1 MKKFFALILSMLLFA
16 PQAFAGVNGS
26 GQGSGRTSAMGLTN
40 FQTADYSN
48 LFINPAYVVKYQNK
62 AWGIL
67 GGYTANGTALTTGT
81 GANGRSDAL
90 SYGGLNYGTSFGTL
104 GLWMG
109 RPSDSIIGDMDNTV
123 VGKGFNQTALTTLN
137 GGTTAYPLGTPGA
150 TSPSKNI
157 DLLYG
162 LDVGSMLIG
171 ARLNLN
177 SDNRD
182 DSASNADTQA
192 LTNFGGTNASIFSN
206 NASLVTDNSDWGL
219 HLGIAMKEMP
229 IGVSLVYG
237 MPSLDSSSGLSG
249 STTSNTSATTQ
260 TITSGSLSDKIK
272 GDGASNI
279 GLYVNGAVKMS
290 DTVTLVP
297 TFYYE
302 AKKNDS
308 SQSLNG
314 SAITT
319 NTTTVAGVSTSS
331 TATGTYA
338 GSGKRGDERSA
349 IGVDAA
355 FNLKPNDKTLIV
367 TAIGFGLTTT
377 KQSMTG
383 RVDDNKTVTVTT
395 TSATVYNGTY
405 GEYQNTS
412 SDVSG
417 WSIPMVVGIEHNTT
431 EKLITRMG
439 MRADLYN
446 STTTKTTN
454 ASGYT
459 TVAGA
464 AGQPSTQSQTED
476 TSTKGIV
483 KATGTASLSMGLAYK
498 LSDSLTL
505 NGVLNQDILFTGGY
519 LISGVPETLFTGV
532 TVAYAF

>member
-26 GQGSGRTSAMGLTN
+26 GQGSARASAMGLTN

-48 LFINPAYVVKYQNK
+48 LFINPAYVVNYQNK

-67 GGYTANGTALTTGT
+67 GGYNANGTALDTGT
-81 GANGRSDAL
+81 GANDRTTA
-90 SYGGLNYGTSFGTL
+90 YGGLNYGTSFGTL

-123 VGKGFNQTALTTLN
+123 NGKGFDQTTLP
-137 GGTTAYPLGTPGA
+137 TLTASAYALGNPGA

-182 DSASNADTQA
+182 NSASNADTQA
-192 LTNFGGTNASIFSN
+192 LTIFGGTNASIFSN

-237 MPSLDSSSGLSG
+237 MPSLDSSSVYSN
-249 STTSNTSATTQ
+249 STTSNTSATSQ
-260 TITSGSLSDKIK
+260 TVFSGSVSDKIK

-314 SAITT
+314 STITT

-367 TAIGFGLTTT
+367 TAIGFGLNTQ

-395 TSATVYNGTY
+395 TSATAYNGTY

-439 MRADLYN
+439 IKADLYN

-464 AGQPSTQSQTED
+464 AGQPSTTSQTED

-505 NGVLNQDILFTGGY
+505 GGTLNQDILFTGGY